1 MTAARLATD
10 RLTRALL
17 NVAARGARTHSSDPT
32 GHLSDDLGLSAST
45 EHYPPRFGCESLIV
59 TGDDI
64 RGRGQLLRSNGLA
77 THRHHWL
84 FTRLNPLHQLILCSA
99 ALFPPLAFDCPALPP
114 TCCIEDHSHRDVED
128 GEAKLCCRH
137 DVAFP
142 HMILYPTK
150 VGSNGA
156 AAPRAEQCFGS
167 VD

>member
-64 RGRGQLLRSNGLA
+64 GVVVNYCARMGWRRTG
-77 THRHHWL
+77 T
-84 FTRLNPLHQLILCSA
+84 T
-99 ALFPPLAFDCPALPP
+99 
-114 TCCIEDHSHRDVED
+114 
-128 GEAKLCCRH
+128 
-137 DVAFP
+137 
-142 HMILYPTK
+142 
-150 VGSNGA
+150 GSSPG
-156 AAPRAEQCFGS
+156 
-167 VD
+167 